1 MRILKKLLQPF
12 QRKIKTDEEY
22 AARMEVFSALM
33 DKGEALTEDE
43 ADYMELLGTL
53 LSDYEHAAHPE
64 IDDFVRRPVTPVE
77 AIQWALDRHGLR
89 QKDLCPYIGSE
100 QLVSAV
106 LNGARGLSKAMM
118 VRLHDGLGIPYED
131 LMGPAPSRPRAHRVA
146 AVL

>member
-22 AARMEVFSALM
+22 AARMAVFSALM
-33 DKGEALTEDE
+33 DKGESLTEDE

-53 LSDYEHAAHPE
+53 LSDYEHTVHPE
-64 IDDFVRRPVTPVE
+64 IDAFVRRPVTPVE

-106 LNGARGLSKAMM
+106 LNGTRGLSKAMM
-118 VRLHDGLGIPYED
+118 MRLHDGLGIPYED
-131 LMGPAPSRPRAHRVA
+131 LMGAVPSPPRVRRVA